1 MSQVVRRVWP
11 AALLLAAMSCDG
23 TTRLELPPEQD
34 VDVRIALFNI
44 RELSADK
51 IAEVGAG
58 GVGTNPQLL
67 AAAAIIKEIRPD
79 ILVLNEVDHD
89 YGAVDQWLTAA
100 ARAFAAA
107 YLATGEDSIDYLYA
121 YAEPNNTGMLSGVD
135 LDGDG
140 LAADAVRQ
148 GSREHGEDSFGFGT
162 YPGQYSMAV
171 LSMHPL
177 ISGESR
183 TFQNLLWRDQP
194 GNHMPE
200 GFYSE
205 DAHAVMRLSSKS
217 HQDVPVAVDGH
228 RLRLFLSHPTPPVFD
243 GEEDRNGRRN
253 FDEIMFWRQYIDG
266 EPGLVD
272 DDGNS
277 GGYQAGVPFV
287 IVGDLN
293 AGEGDAAVY
302 DGVAAIDQLLRHTAI
317 QDPAQWLVSGGA
329 PGEVERATTEFG
341 GRGRARHDRVRR
353 PRPPHR
359 LPVAEP
365 RHRDSRW
372 RRVLAIG
379 RRRSGWQC
387 PCTTRFG
394 SPDDLARPA
403 AASGHAA
410 RLTRG
415 FQPRAR

>member
-1 MSQVVRRVWP
+1 
-11 AALLLAAMSCDG
+11 
-23 TTRLELPPEQD
+23 
-34 VDVRIALFNI
+34 
-44 RELSADK
+44 
-51 IAEVGAG
+51 
-58 GVGTNPQLL
+58 VGTNPQLL

-341 GRGRARHDRVRR
+341 GRGRRIDYLLPSRGIEILDGGVYWPSVDADPDGNARALLASDHRMIWLDL
-353 PRPPHR
+353 R
-359 LPVAEP
+359 LPA
-365 RHRDSRW
+365 
-372 RRVLAIG
+372 G
-379 RRRSGWQC
+379 TQ
-387 PCTTRFG
+387 
-394 SPDDLARPA
+394 PD
-403 AASGHAA
+403 
-410 RLTRG
+410 
-415 FQPRAR
+415 